1 MDGASDEKGGHV
13 FRLNRSFALVTA
25 VVALGLTGTG
35 VAIAASGG
43 SSKSSNTNTTST
55 TQSNQSDNCPHDN
68 GSNA

>member
-1 MDGASDEKGGHV
+1 MIGAPDEKGGHV

-55 TQSNQSDNCPHDN
+55 TQSNQSDNCPHQD
-68 GSNA
+68 GSSA